1 MTACGPGLRVP
12 GAAPAARPPLA
23 PVHRTGATYAFGVT
37 TSRATTEAKTS
48 AAAGCGFREIRGLV
62 TELGRRLDAHQR
74 SRIAE
79 LDLTPTQAKALE
91 ELGEPK
97 TARELAA
104 VLCCEPPNVTYVI
117 SKLEKQGLVVRRPD
131 PADGRAKQLVL
142 TEAGRELRLDLLR
155 RMGTASPLDHLSHDE
170 RGALRDELL
179 RALGRI
185 AG

>member
-1 MTACGPGLRVP
+1 M
-12 GAAPAARPPLA
+12 
-23 PVHRTGATYAFGVT
+23 HRTGATYAFGVT

-117 SKLEKQGLVVRRPD
+117 SKLEKQGMVVRRPD

-142 TEAGRELRLDLLR
+142 TEAGRELRLTCCGGWAPR
-155 RMGTASPLDHLSHDE
+155 RRWTTSRTTSAARSATNCSGRWAGSPASPLLTGP
-170 RGALRDELL
+170 RGALRGPLVCL
-179 RALGRI
+179 Q
-185 AG
+185 

>member
-1 MTACGPGLRVP
+1 M
-12 GAAPAARPPLA
+12 
-23 PVHRTGATYAFGVT
+23 T

-117 SKLEKQGLVVRRPD
+117 SKLEKQGMVVRRPD

>member
-1 MTACGPGLRVP
+1 MTES
-12 GAAPAARPPLA
+12 RP
-23 PVHRTGATYAFGVT
+23 
-37 TSRATTEAKTS
+37 STETKNT

-62 TELGRRLDAHQR
+62 TELSRRMEAHQR

-91 ELGEPK
+91 ELGEPR

-117 SKLEKQGLVVRRPD
+117 SKLEKQGMVVRRPH

-155 RMGTASPLDHLSHDE
+155 RVGTESPLDHLSHEE
-170 RGALRDELL
+170 RSALRDELL
-179 RALGRI
+179 RALGRT
-185 AG
+185 AS

>member
-1 MTACGPGLRVP
+1 M
-12 GAAPAARPPLA
+12 
-23 PVHRTGATYAFGVT
+23 HRAGATYASGVT
-37 TSRATTEAKTS
+37 TSRATTEAKTT

-62 TELGRRLDAHQR
+62 TELSRRLDAHQR

-117 SKLEKQGLVVRRPD
+117 SKLEKQGMVVRRPH

-155 RMGTASPLDHLSHDE
+155 RMGTESPLDHLSHEE
-170 RGALRDELL
+170 RAALRDELL
-179 RALGRI
+179 RALGRV